1 MSILFGCLGLST
13 ASSVLFLCDVTHVAA
28 KWPTA
33 LFSFT
38 IGLVISLIYFL
49 YFHKRQKFVKAVRN
63 LSLSFQH
70 DVQALLHAPGD
81 LKTLQLQQKTLI
93 IVDAVNVLK
102 NILVRTYLVGNTCQN
117 RAKITKPSLMRA
129 YTSVNSLLKETGID
143 LMHVIDESK
152 HYLTLTDHIQI
163 IAPG

>member
-1 MSILFGCLGLST
+1 MTWRAKATKLASDQGLFDLQDSLVNLSNAILMSILFGCLGLST
-13 ASSVLFLCDVTHVAA
+13 ASSVLYLSDVSHVAA
-28 KWPTA
+28 KWPIA

-63 LSLSFQH
+63 LSLSFQN
-70 DVQALLHAPGD
+70 DVQALVHAPGD

-102 NILVRTYLVGNTCQN
+102 NILVRTYLVGNTC
-117 RAKITKPSLMRA
+117 
-129 YTSVNSLLKETGID
+129 
-143 LMHVIDESK
+143 
-152 HYLTLTDHIQI
+152 
-163 IAPG
+163 